1 MRIIFFSFFYKTTR
15 LLVTSLI
22 YLTQRLTFQKKD
34 LEPAIK
40 FGDFCLTA
48 LIPLKRFTYNFEIPN
63 NIQVEIF
70 NLKFRS
76 PLIGSSF
83 KSNEKIISIW
93 LDMGLGSAIF
103 KTIMKN
109 ERLGNKRP
117 RIQDT
122 YYNNEKGIVNAL
134 GLPGSGTHKFSKSLN
149 DSILWNY
156 DCPIGISI
164 GGDSSSE
171 YVENIKTLETNQ
183 FLKEKQYFY
192 ELNISCPNTTDGC
205 TLNDSPDNFDS
216 VLKEINKIINVPIS
230 VKISPDS
237 SNDIIRKIAEICSFH
252 DQVIIN
258 AGNSQYKSKSEL
270 NIPSNS
276 LTTIGG
282 GLSGTSLFNRTLEV
296 VKILAP
302 FNIPIIAT
310 GGINNFDQIEILKK
324 EGAALFGMAT
334 ALIFNPYCIP
344 KINSNLKNV

>member
-1 MRIIFFSFFYKTTR
+1 MRIIFFSFIYKTTR
-15 LLVTSLI
+15 LLVTKLI

-149 DSILWNY
+149 NSILWNY

-171 YVENIKTLETNQ
+171 YVENIKNTHTPHTHTHTHTL
-183 FLKEKQYFY
+183 
-192 ELNISCPNTTDGC
+192 
-205 TLNDSPDNFDS
+205 
-216 VLKEINKIINVPIS
+216 
-230 VKISPDS
+230 
-237 SNDIIRKIAEICSFH
+237 R
-252 DQVIIN
+252 
-258 AGNSQYKSKSEL
+258 
-270 NIPSNS
+270 
-276 LTTIGG
+276 
-282 GLSGTSLFNRTLEV
+282 
-296 VKILAP
+296 
-302 FNIPIIAT
+302 
-310 GGINNFDQIEILKK
+310 
-324 EGAALFGMAT
+324 
-334 ALIFNPYCIP
+334 
-344 KINSNLKNV
+344 